1 MTLKIEGTLE
11 ELKELFMFSAKEEA
25 KKVAKKAGKKV
36 VQKAAKATGKTLS
49 KWHRFLRDFKW
60 RKRKRNESPSTY
72 MGLRTKAASR
82 AYKKKN
88 GTKKGQVRKTARR
101 AYEK

>member
-1 MTLKIEGTLE
+1 M
-11 ELKELFMFSAKEEA
+11 SATEEA
-25 KKVAKKAGKKV
+25 KKVAKKAGKEV
-36 VQKAAKATGKTLS
+36 VRTAAKKTKKTLS
-49 KWHRFLRDFKW
+49 KWHRFLRDFKF
-60 RKRKRNESPSTY
+60 RKRKRNESTSAY
-72 MGLRTKAASR
+72 MGARTKAASR